1 MPDDR
6 GQDPVSGTAT
16 TGAEAPPA
24 ARLGRWTLTALV
36 VGSMVGA
43 GVFSLPGEF
52 AQRTG
57 VLGTVV
63 AWVVAG
69 SGTLAL
75 ALTFLRLADRRPDLD
90 AGVYAYAR
98 AGFGRYAGFLSAAGY
113 FLSAV
118 VGNVAFWVLITS
130 TVGAWVPAFE
140 DGATPAAVAVASA
153 GVWVYHLL
161 ILRGVQSAT
170 AINRVVTVAKL
181 VPLAVFVV
189 VAATA
194 FDPAV
199 WVANLGTGDAS
210 LLAHVRST
218 MLITVFVFIGIEG
231 ASVYSRFA
239 RRRRDV
245 GAATVTGF
253 VGVLALFVLVTLLPY
268 GVLPVAE
275 IAALDQPSVGGV
287 LAHVLGPAGAAFVGA
302 GLVVSVLGAYLA
314 WTLMSCEVVVQAA
327 RDGDMPAWLGREN
340 ARGAPVAAVTATSVL
355 VQLFLLTVL
364 GTTDAFTVAVEL
376 CSSLVLV
383 PYLLSAGYSLRV
395 AVADR
400 GAPHR
405 RGWVLLAVVTVVY
418 AVFLVW
424 AGGLGYLLLTCLV
437 YAPASVLHLRVR
449 RAGGGLRPAERI
461 ACVLVTV
468 LAVVAVVG
476 LVTGRIEV

>member
-1 MPDDR
+1 MT
-6 GQDPVSGTAT
+6 GTT
-16 TGAEAPPA
+16 TTSTDAPPA

-36 VGSMVGA
+36 IGSMVGA

-52 AQRTG
+52 AARTG
-57 VLGTVV
+57 VTGAVV

-75 ALTFLRLADRRPDLD
+75 ALTFLRLAERRPALD

-98 AGFGRYAGFLSAAGY
+98 EGFGRYAGFLSAAGY

-130 TVGAWVPAFE
+130 TVGEWVPALR
-140 DGATPAAVAVASA
+140 DGATPLAVAVASL
-153 GVWVYHLL
+153 GVWTYHLL

-189 VAATA
+189 VVAAV

-199 WVANLGTGDAS
+199 WVANLGIGDGD

-218 MLITVFVFIGIEG
+218 MLITVFVFIGVEG

-245 GAATVTGF
+245 GWATVTGF

-268 GVLPVAE
+268 GVLPVDE
-275 IAALDQPSVGGV
+275 IARLGQPSVGGV
-287 LAHVLGPAGAAFVGA
+287 LAHVLGPGGAAFVGA

-314 WTLMSCEVVVQAA
+314 WTLMSCEVVVRAA

-364 GTTDAFTVAVEL
+364 GSTNAFTVAVEL

-383 PYLLSAGYSLRV
+383 PYLLSAGYSWRV
-395 AVADR
+395 AHADR
-400 GAPHR
+400 DVPR
-405 RGWVLLAVVTVVY
+405 RRRWAALAVVTVVY
-418 AVFLVW
+418 TVFLVW
-424 AGGLGYLLLTCLV
+424 AGGVGYLLLTCLV
-437 YAPASVLHLRVR
+437 YAPASVLHVRLRR
-449 RAGGGLRPAERI
+449 RDGGLLPAERV
-461 ACVLVTV
+461 AGVVVVALAV
-468 LAVVAVVG
+468 LAVAG
-476 LVTGRIEV
+476 LVTGRITL